1 MSLPS
6 LSPSSLR
13 LVVTVA
19 LIETAGLLAG
29 CCEATGFAVL
39 MDGVD
44 DPVDAWI
51 AADGAM
57 LRVNKDDFK
66 VLVGTILIDPV

>member
-13 LVVTVA
+13 LVVTVTLVEA
-19 LIETAGLLAG
+19 ARLLAG
-29 CCEATGFAVL
+29 RSEATGFAVL
-39 MDGVD
+39 MDRVD

-51 AADGAM
+51 AADGTM
-57 LRVNKDDFK
+57 LGVNEDDFE
-66 VLVGTILIDPV
+66 VLVGAVLIDPV

>member
-13 LVVTVA
+13 LVVAVTLV
-19 LIETAGLLAG
+19 ETTGLLAG
-29 CCEATGFAVL
+29 SSEATRFAVL
-39 MDGVD
+39 MNGVD

-51 AADGAM
+51 ATNGAM
-57 LRVNKDDFK
+57 LGVNKDDFE
-66 VLVGTILIDPV
+66 VLVGAVLIDPV